1 MEEIIILKN
10 KNAKLLDGANLL
22 KIISN
27 PIRLEIIC
35 YLENGEMYVSQLLE
49 KFPKLSQPAIS
60 QHLALL
66 KMHKVVRTEK
76 QGQHVA
82 YSLKDENI
90 HKLINSLRK
99 VFS

>member
-1 MEEIIILKN
+1 MNDMILEN
-10 KNAKLLDGANLL
+10 KNAKLLDGADLL
-22 KIISN
+22 KVISN

-66 KMHKVVRTEK
+66 KIHRVVATEK
-76 QGQHVA
+76 HGQHVA
-82 YSLKDENI
+82 YSLKDETV
-90 HKLINSLRK
+90 HKLISSLRN
-99 VFS
+99 VFC